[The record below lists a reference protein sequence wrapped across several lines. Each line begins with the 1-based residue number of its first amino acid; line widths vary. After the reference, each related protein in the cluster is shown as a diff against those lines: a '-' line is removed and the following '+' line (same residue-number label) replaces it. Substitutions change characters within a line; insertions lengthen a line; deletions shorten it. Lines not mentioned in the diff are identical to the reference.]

1 MLIKEIEVWVNNMFI
16 KFTVNTK
23 VGSVKKTSVET
34 GYYNWLRG
42 SKEVRGKK

>member
-1 MLIKEIEVWVNNMFI
+1 MLI

-34 GYYNWLRG
+34 GYYNWLRE
-42 SKEVRGKK
+42 SKEVRGKT